1 MKYRAKITN
10 CIQLIE
16 CRYNFKKNY
25 VCHDK
30 YDTYIEVDTE
40 AEAEIIEEL
49 NRVQGKS
56 IELYSQLVELTQNE

>member
-16 CRYNFKKNY
+16 CCYNFKKHY

-30 YDTYIEVDTE
+30 HDSYIEVDTE
-40 AEAEIIEEL
+40 AEAEIIEKL
-49 NRVQGKS
+49 NDLQGQCR
-56 IELYSQLVELTQNE
+56 ELYSQLIELTPNN

>member
-16 CRYNFKKNY
+16 CHYNFEKNH

-40 AEAEIIEEL
+40 EEAEIIEEL
-49 NRVQGKS
+49 NKTTSRTT
-56 IELYSQLVELTQNE
+56 ELYTKLRDLTSK